1 MTPLIF
7 RKKVLTFYKRQG
19 RSFPWRTTTD
29 PYAILVSEVMLQ
41 QTQTYRVVPKYTA
54 FLRAFPTPRK
64 LASAPLAAVLQRW
77 QGLGY
82 NRRALMLQR
91 AMQEVVLSHGG
102 VLPKT
107 YDELL
112 ALPGVGPYTAGA
124 VLVFAF
130 NHPQLLVETNIRAA
144 VIHDFFPAQPQD
156 PGRTEATVLISDKEV
171 QTILAK
177 AMPTRDPRTFY
188 QALMDYGSFLK
199 QKFKNPSRRSLHHVK
214 QSIFEGSTRQ
224 LRGGVIRLCLAQ
236 PQTLSLLTRS
246 LRSSASR
253 LRPVLVALVREGMIE
268 KKGAMY
274 QPKSSS

>member
-7 RKKVLTFYKRQG
+7 RRKVLAFYKRQG

-41 QTQTYRVVPKYTA
+41 QTQTHRVVPKYIA

-64 LASAPLAAVLQRW
+64 LAAAPLAAVLQKW

-91 AMQEVVLSHGG
+91 AMQEVVRSHGG
-102 VLPKT
+102 ALPRS

-112 ALPGVGPYTAGA
+112 ALPGIGPYTAGA

-144 VIHDFFPAQPQD
+144 VIHEFFPVSPDDTSRAA
-156 PGRTEATVLISDKEV
+156 ATALISDKEV
-171 QTILAK
+171 QSILAK

-214 QSIFEGSTRQ
+214 QSTFEGSTRQ

-236 PQTLSLLTRS
+236 PQTLPMLVRA
-246 LRSSASR
+246 LRSSTSR
-253 LRPVLVALVREGMIE
+253 LRPVLVALAREGMLE
-268 KKGAMY
+268 KKGSVY
-274 QPKSSS
+274 QPKNSS